1 MVYLNDWEDCKKQ
14 GLIDDFAITK
24 EVLKGCKILLAD
36 YLYQDYSGDAYVI
49 FVKEGKLYEV
59 YGSHCSC
66 YGLEGQWKPEETSI
80 EFLENKIKNN
90 SGYSDQ
96 LTEIIKNF
104 KEGKYNV

>member
-1 MVYLNDWEDCKKQ
+1 MKYLNDWKDSKKQ
-14 GLIDDFAITK
+14 GLIDDFAIT
-24 EVLKGCKILLAD
+24 EEILKDCEILLAD
-36 YLYQDYSGDAYVI
+36 YLYQNYFGNAYVI

-80 EFLENKIKNN
+80 EFLENKIKYN
-90 SGYSDQ
+90 SEYNDQ
-96 LTEIIKNF
+96 LTKIIRNF